1 MRSKLNLLSNEL
13 VALIPCEILVQ
24 QLNHSWSMEE
34 NYRSKTVPTIS
45 AVIKKS
51 LDLLFPLFRVLLT
64 NPFLGTS
71 FSCQS
76 HNDRERSSPSC
87 QWILDSGASDHISD
101 NQNLFSNLIH
111 STTYTGVTLANGSRT
126 TVKGIGDMQFLSSIS
141 LNSVLFAP
149 ECSFNLISVSKLTK
163 HLNCGVNFL
172 ADSVVVQDRRTGKT
186 IGTGYES
193 QGLYHMSKSPPPVN
207 FTSAASTD
215 LLHNRFGHPS
225 LAKLQKLIP
234 SLSTL
239 SSLEFAKIASVQ
251 LLISLAAMHHWPLYQ
266 LDIKNAFLHG
276 ELIEEVYMEQPPGSI
291 AQGESYLVCHL
302 NRSLYGLKQSLRAWL
317 GRSSSVVQQFEMSQ
331 SKADHSVYYR
341 HNGPSKN
348 IFLVVYVDDII
359 PEEISQLKQH
369 LFSHFQTR
377 DLEKLKY
384 FLGIEIGQV
393 PHLINA
399 PLWVLYHDWR
409 QFNFLEKKGHWY
421 PADQSPSSL
430 HGIQGYRV
438 FIAIAIILGD
448 GLYNIIKVLGRT
460 LYDTNQ
466 TFLKDQIPTWVA
478 IVGYVTIAIVSTITL
493 PHIFHQLKW
502 YYSIVIYIFAPVL
515 SFCNAYGYGLTDWSL
530 ASTYGK
536 LAIFTIRAWAGAV
549 HGDVL
554 ASLATC
560 GVMMNIVSTASDL
573 T

>member
-1 MRSKLNLLSNEL
+1 MTEKDESL
-13 VALIPCEILVQ
+13 VTDVLEKIESSSDVK
-24 QLNHSWSMEE
+24 SM
-34 NYRSKTVPTIS
+34 
-45 AVIKKS
+45 
-51 LDLLFPLFRVLLT
+51 F
-64 NPFLGTS
+64 
-71 FSCQS
+71 
-76 HNDRERSSPSC
+76 
-87 QWILDSGASDHISD
+87 
-101 NQNLFSNLIH
+101 
-111 STTYTGVTLANGSRT
+111 
-126 TVKGIGDMQFLSSIS
+126 SSIS
-141 LNSVLFAP
+141 SSPVITNM
-149 ECSFNLISVSKLTK
+149 KL
-163 HLNCGVNFL
+163 
-172 ADSVVVQDRRTGKT
+172 
-186 IGTGYES
+186 E
-193 QGLYHMSKSPPPVN
+193 VN

-239 SSLEFAKIASVQ
+239 SSLEFMLSSDAVTLPIAIRKVAKIASIQ
-251 LLISLAAMHHWPLYQ
+251 LLISLAAMHHWPLHQ

-276 ELIEEVYMEQPPGSI
+276 ELTEEVYMEQPPGSI

-302 NRSLYGLKQSLRAWL
+302 NRSLYGLKQSLRAWF
-317 GRSSSVVQQFEMSQ
+317 GRFSFVVQQFGMSQ
-331 SKADHSVYYR
+331 SKADHSVYDR

-348 IFLVVYVDDII
+348 IFLVVYVDEII
-359 PEEISQLKQH
+359 PEGISQLKQH

-393 PHLINA
+393 PRLINA

-430 HGIQGYRV
+430 YGIQGYRV

-515 SFCNAYGYGLTDWSL
+515 SFCNAHGYGLTDLSL

-573 T
+573 TSRRLLSTSKELSHPLLRILPRSYCNQRIKGLIGKDKSKYIPLPMAMAIPFYLGSYFAIDMCIGSLILFIWTKINKAKADAFGPAVASGLICGDGIWTLPSSILALSGVNPPICMKFLSRKKNIKVDKLMKP